1 MKQLALVVPCYNE
14 AEVLRETHAQLVKI
28 LDSLIDEARIS
39 SDSLIYFVDDGSADA
54 TWSLIQE
61 LSAAHPHTA
70 GIKLSRNCGHQ
81 RALLA
86 GLLHSEGDAIITVD
100 ADLQDDL
107 SVIPEMLTAFDNGN
121 DVVYGVRKGRDSDTA
136 FKRNTALA
144 FYRFMKLMG
153 AEVIDNHADYRL
165 LSRRAI
171 DHLKQ
176 FGETNLFLRG
186 IIPLLGFPSDQVFYE
201 RHERHAGVSKY
212 PLKRMLSF
220 ALDGITSFSM
230 VPLRLIGIMGLAI
243 FCITSAMSAWVLGV
257 ALLSNNAVPGWASTV
272 LPTYFL
278 GGVQILCL
286 GVIGEYL
293 GKMYAEI
300 KARPRFIIEQ
310 TTR

>member
-14 AEVLRETHAQLVKI
+14 AEVLRETHARLVEI
-28 LDSLIDEARIS
+28 LANLIGDKRIS
-39 SDSLIYFVDDGSADA
+39 SDSLIYYVDDGSGDA
-54 TWSLIQE
+54 TWSLIEE
-61 LSAAHPHTA
+61 LSAAHAHTA

-86 GLLHSEGDAIITVD
+86 GLLHAEGDAIITVD

-107 SVIPEMLTAFDNGN
+107 TVIPDMLAAFDQGS
-121 DVVYGVRKGRDSDTA
+121 DVVYGVREGRESDTA
-136 FKRNTALA
+136 FKRSTALA

-153 AEVIDNHADYRL
+153 AEVVDNHADYRL

-171 DHLKQ
+171 EHLKQ

-186 IIPLLGFPSDQVFYE
+186 IIPLLGFSSDKVYYQ
-201 RHERHAGVSKY
+201 RHERHAGISKY

-230 VPLRLIGIMGLAI
+230 VPLRLIGIMGMAI

-257 ALLSNNAVPGWASTV
+257 ALLGNNAVPGWASTV

-300 KARPRFIIEQ
+300 KARPRFIVEK

>member
-14 AEVLRETHAQLVKI
+14 AEVLRETHARLVEI
-28 LDSLIDEARIS
+28 LENLIGDGRIS
-39 SDSLIYFVDDGSADA
+39 SDSLIYYVDDGSGDG
-54 TWSLIQE
+54 TWPLIQE
-61 LSAAHPHTA
+61 LSASHAHTA

-86 GLLHSEGDAIITVD
+86 GLLHAEGDAIITVD

-107 SVIPEMLTAFDNGN
+107 AVIPDMLSAFAKGK
-121 DVVYGVRKGRDSDTA
+121 DVVYGVRKGRESDTA

-153 AEVIDNHADYRL
+153 AEVVDNHADYRL

-171 DHLKQ
+171 EHLKQ

-186 IIPLLGFPSDQVFYE
+186 IIPLLGFSSDKVYYQ

-230 VPLRLIGIMGLAI
+230 VPLRMIGIMGLAI
-243 FCITSAMSAWVLGV
+243 FCVTSAMSAWVLGV